1 MEKEYLDEYRAKMFS
16 LTEEER
22 KLRDEYLLKM
32 YKGVIQ
38 GPMVDDIYTNRK
50 WITRYDYNNGHT
62 LNLKDTLYN
71 TYIKETNDILDDIAV
86 FEYATKTA
94 YTHRQLRTMIDEA
107 SKGLTALEIG
117 ANSKVGVMLNGS
129 IEEAVLFLALSKV
142 GATLKYI
149 DYMKSVPSMI
159 DNANEVNLD
168 MLIMDE
174 MFLPLNQVLNPKG
187 KNVIVANSDKEYEGN
202 IINSKKLGEIGKDE
216 PNFVAPYEENKVVL
230 MINSSGTTGHPKPI
244 NHTDYSVNAA
254 VEKMLYSEF
263 PYKRGNAVIK
273 MIPSQVGLGLI
284 TSLYTGLVS
293 GSTVI
298 LIGGTDKQKLI
309 DDVSE
314 FVSNYERYKKI
325 LNLPED
331 SKIVY
336 PTACAFAREL
346 VMDPRVTDLSVMG
359 GILAA
364 GSKMDKEE
372 LDELDIILQKKNCSV
387 PVANAYGQNEQAGAQ
402 ALNTPS
408 YNKNGTAGY
417 PTYKTDILV
426 INKPTKEI
434 LEPVN
439 PNDTKADIEHKTG
452 LIIERSNSK
461 FHSYEGMP
469 EKTKETELVMPD
481 GTTWYYTAD
490 LGYMDKDA
498 YLHVMGRE
506 GRFIVCEDF
515 KISLDD
521 VESKIRGLNIIR
533 DCATISTSYGGSV
546 ERFAAY
552 IQLEYGNLKD
562 AEEAIKHNPSLSIYE
577 IPTEIF
583 MLEKIPY
590 KDNGK
595 IDYELLKEYY
605 DNKRVM
611 TK

>member
-1 MEKEYLDEYRAKMFS
+1 MEKEYLDEYRKKMFS

-32 YKGVIQ
+32 YNGIIQ
-38 GPMVDDIYTNRK
+38 GPVVDDIYTNRK
-50 WITRYDYNNGHT
+50 WITRYDYDNGHK
-62 LNLKDTLYN
+62 LNLKDTIYN
-71 TYIKETNDILDDIAV
+71 MYIKETNDILDDIAV
-86 FEYATKTA
+86 FEYATKTT
-94 YTHRQLRTMIDEA
+94 YTHRQLRAMIDEA
-107 SKGLTALEIG
+107 SKGLTALGIG
-117 ANSKVGVMLNGS
+117 PNSKVGVMLNGS
-129 IEEAVLFLALSKV
+129 IEEAVLFFALCKV

-174 MFLPLNQVLNPKG
+174 IFLPLNQVLNPKG
-187 KNVIVANSDKEYEGN
+187 KNVIVANSNKEYEGN
-202 IINSKKLGEIGKDE
+202 IINSKELGEIGKNE

-273 MIPSQVGLGLI
+273 MIPSQIGLGLI

-293 GSTVI
+293 GSAVI

-314 FVSNYERYKKI
+314 FVSNFEQYKKL

-372 LDELDIILQKKNCSV
+372 LDELNEVLKKKDGMV
-387 PVANAYGQNEQAGAQ
+387 PVTNAYGQNEQAGAQ

-417 PTYKTDILV
+417 PTYETDILV
-426 INKPTKEI
+426 INKSTKEI
-434 LEPVN
+434 LEPVTSD
-439 PNDTKADIEHKTG
+439 DTKEDIENKTG

-469 EKTKETELVMPD
+469 EKTKETEIVMPD
-481 GTTWYYTAD
+481 GTVWYNTAD
-490 LGYMDKDA
+490 LGYMDSDA

-515 KISLDD
+515 KFNLDD
-521 VESKIRGLNIIR
+521 VESKIRSLNMVK
-533 DCATISTSYGGSV
+533 DCATISTSIGGSV
-546 ERFAAY
+546 EKFAAY
-552 IQLEYGNLKD
+552 IQLESGDLKD
-562 AEEAIKHNPSLSIYE
+562 VEEAIKHNPSLSIYE

-583 MLEKIPY
+583 IVEKIPY
-590 KDNGK
+590 KGNGK
-595 IDYELLKEYY
+595 IDYDVLKKYY
-605 DNKRVM
+605 DNQNVM
-611 TK
+611 SK